1 MTKKVSIILT
11 SYNHAGYIKKS
22 VESILFQEY
31 NGLIELVV
39 ADDSSTDNTPEL
51 IRENLKEFRGDVKI
65 LETPQNLGISK
76 NYKRAFEACT
86 GDYIF
91 ILEGD
96 DYWTDP
102 KRIQKHVE
110 FLENHRECAM
120 TMNRFVWF
128 HEQIPK
134 YIVEPWNREDDFF
147 YINTQEMAEG
157 NKLGNLSACVFRTES
172 LKAINPAV
180 YDMEIADWMLGMAVS
195 EQGLIAILKDV
206 MSVYRIHGQGQWAG
220 LTAASQHEA
229 LFNIIDEYNR
239 FFEGRYSQ
247 HFEKLKSSLRPVR
260 KSVLRAFKNY
270 LPPIVL
276 SIVKAFL
283 PPAFK
288 KSNIN

>member
-1 MTKKVSIILT
+1 MTKKASIILT

-22 VESILFQEY
+22 MESILFQEY

-51 IRENLKEFRGDVKI
+51 IRENLKDFRGDVKI
-65 LETPQNLGISK
+65 LENQLNLGISK
-76 NYKRAFEACT
+76 NYQRAFEACS
-86 GDYIF
+86 GEYIF

-102 KRIQKHVE
+102 LRIEKHVQ
-110 FLENHRECAM
+110 FLENHKECVM

-128 HEQIPK
+128 HEQVPK
-134 YIVEPWNREDDFF
+134 YIVEPWKRREA
-147 YINTQEMAEG
+147 YYYVNTQEMAEG
-157 NKLGNLSACVFRTES
+157 NKLGNLSACVFRSETIKR
-172 LKAINPAV
+172 LNPAI
-180 YDMEIADWMLGMAVS
+180 YEMEIADWMLGMAVS
-195 EQGLIAILKDV
+195 EYGLIAILEDV
-206 MSVYRIHGQGQWAG
+206 MSVYRIHGHGQWAG
-220 LTAASQHEA
+220 LTAASQHES
-229 LFNIIDEYNR
+229 LYRIIDEYNR

-247 HFEKLKSSLRPVR
+247 HFEKLKNSLRPAR
-260 KSVLRAFKNY
+260 KSFLRAIKNY

-288 KSNIN
+288 KAN

>member
-1 MTKKVSIILT
+1 MTKKVSIIIT
-11 SYNHAGYIKKS
+11 AYNHAAYIKKAL
-22 VESILFQEY
+22 ESILFQEFD
-31 NGLIELVV
+31 GLIELVV
-39 ADDSSTDNTPEL
+39 ADDCSTDNTANL
-51 IRENLKEFRGDVKI
+51 IRDCLRDFRGDVKM
-65 LETPQNLGISK
+65 LENTHNMGISK
-76 NYKRAFEACT
+76 NYKRAFEACS

-102 KRIQKHVE
+102 KRIEKHVE
-110 FLENHRECAM
+110 FLESHRECVM

-134 YIVEPWNREDDFF
+134 YIVEPWNRRESNY

-157 NKLGNLSACVFRTES
+157 NKLGNLSACVFRAETVQR
-172 LKAINPAV
+172 LNPLI

-220 LTAASQHEA
+220 LTTVSQHKA
-229 LFNIIDEYNR
+229 LFRIIDEYNR

-247 HFEKLKSSLRPVR
+247 QFEKLKHSLKPSRNSGLR
-260 KSVLRAFKNY
+260 IFKSY
-270 LPPIVL
+270 LPPFIL
-276 SIVKAFL
+276 SITKGL
-283 PPAFK
+283 IPPALK
-288 KSNIN
+288 KNITN